1 MSDKLTIAEQTAA
14 DNSMKLYF
22 KEMSAIDLISAEK
35 ELELAEKIAHGDIE
49 ARNEL
54 VSANLRLVVSLAK
67 RYQGC
72 GMSLQDLIQEGNL
85 GLMKAA
91 EKFDASKGFRFSTY
105 AAWWINQTIGR
116 ALADQSKAIRVP
128 VHMTENINKLR
139 RLSRDL
145 TVTLGHEPTD
155 EDLAKA
161 MEVSVDDI
169 KTYKSYMTDV
179 TSLDIQVG
187 DDDDGTTIASF
198 IEDENN
204 ISPEKNAVQI
214 AEREMLDAVLD
225 TLTAREQDIIRQRFG
240 LDDNVPK
247 TLEEVGKSYG
257 LTKERIRQIE
267 NKALMKL
274 RQPSRARMLRDL
286 VTI

>member
-22 KEMSAIDLISAEK
+22 KEMSAINLISAEK
-35 ELELAEKIAHGDIE
+35 ELELAERIARGDTE

-72 GMSLQDLIQEGNL
+72 GMSLQDLIQEGNI

-161 MEVSVDDI
+161 MKVSVDDI

>member
-22 KEMSAIDLISAEK
+22 KEMSAINLISAEK

-72 GMSLQDLIQEGNL
+72 GMSLQDLIQEGNI

-155 EDLAKA
+155 EDLAEA
-161 MEVSVDDI
+161 MKVSVDDI

-214 AEREMLDAVLD
+214 VEREMLDAVLD

-240 LDDNVPK
+240 LDDNIPK

>member
-72 GMSLQDLIQEGNL
+72 GMSLQDLIQEGNI

-155 EDLAKA
+155 EDLAEA
-161 MEVSVDDI
+161 MKVSVDDI

-198 IEDENN
+198 IEDEKN

-225 TLTAREQDIIRQRFG
+225 TLTAREQGIIRQRFG

>member
-1 MSDKLTIAEQTAA
+1 MPDKLTIAEQTAA

-72 GMSLQDLIQEGNL
+72 GMSLQDLIQEGNI

-169 KTYKSYMTDV
+169 KTYKSYMTDI

-198 IEDENN
+198 IEDEKNV
-204 ISPEKNAVQI
+204 SPEKNAVQI

>member
-22 KEMSAIDLISAEK
+22 KEMSAINLISAEK

-72 GMSLQDLIQEGNL
+72 GMSFQDLIQEGNI

-155 EDLAKA
+155 EDLAEA

-198 IEDENN
+198 IEDEKNV
-204 ISPEKNAVQI
+204 SPEKNAVQI

-247 TLEEVGKSYG
+247 TLEEVGKFYG

>member
-1 MSDKLTIAEQTAA
+1 MSDKLTIAEQTVA

-22 KEMSAIDLISAEK
+22 KEMSAINLISAEK

-72 GMSLQDLIQEGNL
+72 GMSLQDLIQEGNI

-155 EDLAKA
+155 EDLAEA

-169 KTYKSYMTDV
+169 KTYKSYMTDI

>member
-22 KEMSAIDLISAEK
+22 KEMSAINLISAEK

-72 GMSLQDLIQEGNL
+72 GMSLQDLIQEGNI

-145 TVTLGHEPTD
+145 TVTLGHEPTN

-161 MEVSVDDI
+161 MKVSVDDI

-198 IEDENN
+198 IEDEKNV
-204 ISPEKNAVQI
+204 SPEKNAVQI

>member
-35 ELELAEKIAHGDIE
+35 ELELAERIAQGDTE

-72 GMSLQDLIQEGNL
+72 GMSLQDLIQEGNI

-116 ALADQSKAIRVP
+116 ALADQSKAIRIP

-240 LDDNVPK
+240 LDNNVPK

>member
-72 GMSLQDLIQEGNL
+72 GMSLQDLIQEGNI

-155 EDLAKA
+155 EDLAEA

-198 IEDENN
+198 IEDEKNV
-204 ISPEKNAVQI
+204 SPEKNAVQI

-240 LDDNVPK
+240 LDNNVPK

>member
-35 ELELAEKIAHGDIE
+35 ELELAERIAHGDTE

-72 GMSLQDLIQEGNL
+72 GMSLQDLIQEGNI

-155 EDLAKA
+155 KDLAEA
-161 MEVSVDDI
+161 MKVSVDDI

-198 IEDENN
+198 IEDEKNV
-204 ISPEKNAVQI
+204 SPEKNAVQI

>member
-22 KEMSAIDLISAEK
+22 KEMSAINLISAEK

-72 GMSLQDLIQEGNL
+72 GMSLQDLIQEGNI

-145 TVTLGHEPTD
+145 TVTLGHEPTN
-155 EDLAKA
+155 EDLAEA
-161 MEVSVDDI
+161 MKVSIDDI

-214 AEREMLDAVLD
+214 AEREMLDAVLN

>member
-35 ELELAEKIAHGDIE
+35 ELELAERIARGDIE

-161 MEVSVDDI
+161 MEVNVDDI

>member
-72 GMSLQDLIQEGNL
+72 GMSLQDLIQEGNI

-145 TVTLGHEPTD
+145 TVTLSHEPTD
-155 EDLAKA
+155 EDLAEA
-161 MEVSVDDI
+161 MKVSVDDI

-198 IEDENN
+198 IEDEKNV
-204 ISPEKNAVQI
+204 SPEKNAVQI
-214 AEREMLDAVLD
+214 AEKEMLDAVLD

>member
-1 MSDKLTIAEQTAA
+1 MSDKLTIVEQTAA

-22 KEMSAIDLISAEK
+22 KEMSAINLISAEK
-35 ELELAEKIAHGDIE
+35 ELELAERIARGDTE

-72 GMSLQDLIQEGNL
+72 GMSLQDLIQEGNI

-161 MEVSVDDI
+161 MKVSVDDI

>member
-35 ELELAEKIAHGDIE
+35 ELELAEKIAHGDTE

-72 GMSLQDLIQEGNL
+72 GMSLQDLIQEGNI

-214 AEREMLDAVLD
+214 AEREILDAVLD

>member
-67 RYQGC
+67 RYQGW
-72 GMSLQDLIQEGNL
+72 GMSLQDLIQEGNI

-198 IEDENN
+198 IEDEKNV
-204 ISPEKNAVQI
+204 SPEKNVVQI

>member
-116 ALADQSKAIRVP
+116 ALADQSKVIRIP

-240 LDDNVPK
+240 LDNNVPK

>member
-72 GMSLQDLIQEGNL
+72 GMSLQDLIQEGNI

-139 RLSRDL
+139 RVSRDL

-155 EDLAKA
+155 EDLAEA
-161 MEVSVDDI
+161 MKVSVDDI

-198 IEDENN
+198 IEDEKNV
-204 ISPEKNAVQI
+204 SPEKNVVQI

>member
-35 ELELAEKIAHGDIE
+35 ELELAERIAHGDIE

-155 EDLAKA
+155 EDLAEA

-214 AEREMLDAVLD
+214 AEREMLDAVLN

-274 RQPSRARMLRDL
+274 RQPSRARILRDL

>member
-22 KEMSAIDLISAEK
+22 KEMSAINLISAEK

-139 RLSRDL
+139 RFSRDL

-161 MEVSVDDI
+161 MKVSVDDI

>member
-22 KEMSAIDLISAEK
+22 KEMSAINLISAEK
-35 ELELAEKIAHGDIE
+35 ELELAERIAHGDIE

-72 GMSLQDLIQEGNL
+72 GMSLQDLIQEGNI

-116 ALADQSKAIRVP
+116 ALADQSKAIRIP

-161 MEVSVDDI
+161 MKVSVDDI

-198 IEDENN
+198 IEDEKNV
-204 ISPEKNAVQI
+204 SPEKNAVQI

>member
-22 KEMSAIDLISAEK
+22 KEMSAINLISAEK
-35 ELELAEKIAHGDIE
+35 ELELAEKIVHGDIE

-145 TVTLGHEPTD
+145 TVTLGHEPTN
-155 EDLAKA
+155 EDLAEA
-161 MEVSVDDI
+161 MKVSIDDI

-214 AEREMLDAVLD
+214 AEREMLDAVLN

>member
-22 KEMSAIDLISAEK
+22 KEMSAINLISAEK

-72 GMSLQDLIQEGNL
+72 GMSLQDLIQEGNI

-161 MEVSVDDI
+161 MEVSIDDI

>member
-72 GMSLQDLIQEGNL
+72 GMSLQDLIQEGNI

-145 TVTLGHEPTD
+145 TVTLGHEPTN
-155 EDLAKA
+155 EDLAEA
-161 MEVSVDDI
+161 MKVSIDDI

-198 IEDENN
+198 IEDEKNV
-204 ISPEKNAVQI
+204 SPEKNAVQI

>member
-1 MSDKLTIAEQTAA
+1 MSDKLTIAEQTAV

-72 GMSLQDLIQEGNL
+72 GMSLQDLIQEGNI

-145 TVTLGHEPTD
+145 TVALGHEPTD

-198 IEDENN
+198 IEDEKNV
-204 ISPEKNAVQI
+204 SPEKNAVQI

>member
-35 ELELAEKIAHGDIE
+35 ELELAERIAHGDIE

-72 GMSLQDLIQEGNL
+72 GMSLQDLIQEGNI

-155 EDLAKA
+155 EDLAEA
-161 MEVSVDDI
+161 MKVSVDDI

-225 TLTAREQDIIRQRFG
+225 TLSAREQDIIRQRFG

-274 RQPSRARMLRDL
+274 RQPSRARVLRDL

>member
-35 ELELAEKIAHGDIE
+35 ELELAERIAHGDIE

-72 GMSLQDLIQEGNL
+72 GMSLQDLIQEGNI

-155 EDLAKA
+155 KDLAEA
-161 MEVSVDDI
+161 MKVSVDDI

-198 IEDENN
+198 IEDEKNV
-204 ISPEKNAVQI
+204 SPEKNAVQI

>member
-72 GMSLQDLIQEGNL
+72 GMSLQDLIQEGNI

-155 EDLAKA
+155 EDLAEA

-198 IEDENN
+198 IEDEKNV
-204 ISPEKNAVQI
+204 SPEKNVVQI

>member
-72 GMSLQDLIQEGNL
+72 GMSLQDLIQEGNI

-198 IEDENN
+198 IEDEKN

>member
-22 KEMSAIDLISAEK
+22 KEMSAINLISAEK

-72 GMSLQDLIQEGNL
+72 GMSLQDLIQEGNI

-155 EDLAKA
+155 EDLAEA

-169 KTYKSYMTDV
+169 KTYKSYMTDI

-198 IEDENN
+198 IEDEKNV
-204 ISPEKNAVQI
+204 SPEKNAVQI

-225 TLTAREQDIIRQRFG
+225 TLTAREQDIIRKRFG

>member
-22 KEMSAIDLISAEK
+22 KEMSAINLISAEK

-54 VSANLRLVVSLAK
+54 VSANLRLVISLAK

-72 GMSLQDLIQEGNL
+72 GMSLQDLIQEGNI

-145 TVTLGHEPTD
+145 TVTLGHEPTN

-225 TLTAREQDIIRQRFG
+225 TLTVREQDIIRQRFG

>member
-35 ELELAEKIAHGDIE
+35 ELELAERIAHGDIE

-72 GMSLQDLIQEGNL
+72 GMSLQDLIQEGNI

-155 EDLAKA
+155 EDLAEA
-161 MEVSVDDI
+161 MKVSVDDI

-225 TLTAREQDIIRQRFG
+225 TLTTREQDIIRQRFG

>member
-22 KEMSAIDLISAEK
+22 KEMSAINLISAEK

-72 GMSLQDLIQEGNL
+72 GMSLQDLIQEVNI

-155 EDLAKA
+155 EDLAEA
-161 MEVSVDDI
+161 MKVSVDDI

-198 IEDENN
+198 IEDEKNV
-204 ISPEKNAVQI
+204 SPEKNAVQI

>member
-35 ELELAEKIAHGDIE
+35 ELELAERIAHGDIE

-155 EDLAKA
+155 EDLAEA

-169 KTYKSYMTDV
+169 KTYKSYMTDI

-198 IEDENN
+198 IEDEKNV
-204 ISPEKNAVQI
+204 SPEKNAVQI

-247 TLEEVGKSYG
+247 TLEEVGKEFNV
-257 LTKERIRQIE
+257 TRERIRQIE
-267 NKALMKL
+267 AKALRKL
-274 RQPSRARMLRDL
+274 RHPTRSKKLKDFL
-286 VTI
+286 D

>member
-72 GMSLQDLIQEGNL
+72 GMSLQDLIQEGNI

-198 IEDENN
+198 IEDEKNV
-204 ISPEKNAVQI
+204 SPEKNAVQI

>member
-22 KEMSAIDLISAEK
+22 KEMSAINLSSAEK
-35 ELELAEKIAHGDIE
+35 ELELAERIAQGDTE